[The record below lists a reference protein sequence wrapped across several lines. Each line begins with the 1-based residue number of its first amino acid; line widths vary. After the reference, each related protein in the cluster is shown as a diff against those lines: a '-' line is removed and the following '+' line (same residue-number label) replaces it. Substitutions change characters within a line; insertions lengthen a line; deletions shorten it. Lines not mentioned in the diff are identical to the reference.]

1 MAASRKK
8 GDYSVLSEINTE
20 EEWDS
25 LCQRKVSDIL
35 LFHRGYRVIVSVTV
49 DFFSIKQKCVLYL
62 ILWYSNLI
70 FLDQESK
77 LGLPEVRKER

>member
-49 DFFSIKQKCVLYL
+49 DFFSIKQKCVLF
-62 ILWYSNLI
+62 NLVV
-70 FLDQESK
+70 FK
-77 LGLPEVRKER
+77 LNISRPGIQAWTSRSP